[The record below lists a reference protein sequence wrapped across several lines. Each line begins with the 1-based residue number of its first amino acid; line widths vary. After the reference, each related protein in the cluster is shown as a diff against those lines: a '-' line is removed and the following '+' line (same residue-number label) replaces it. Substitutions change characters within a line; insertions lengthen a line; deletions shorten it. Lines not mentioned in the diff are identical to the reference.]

1 MASIFEDQAVVLKR
15 KHGKMDPTLDSKL
28 ISQHVDVKNMK
39 KADDDDD
46 CQGSNKAR
54 RRSYAL
60 VSFKELPEYMKDN
73 EFILNYYRA
82 NWSLKEALL
91 SIFLWHNETLNV
103 WTHLLGFVLFVGL
116 TMANLMEV
124 PQVSDLLTFLTRSFP
139 ISGDNN
145 VSHDSKDLF
154 LGTKNLI
161 DLKRITTT
169 ELDITLPVTPVT
181 RWPFYVFLGGSMFCL
196 LSSSICHLFSCHSHH
211 LNLSLL
217 RIDYAGITA
226 MIITS
231 FFPPIYYIFQ
241 CDPQWH
247 FVYLGGITALGLFTI
262 VTLLSPALSAGKF
275 RAFRASLFC
284 SMGLFGI
291 VPGIHAAIANWSNPR
306 RNITLAYESAMAI
319 FYLTG
324 TMFYVCRIPERL
336 KPGWFDLAGH
346 SHQIF
351 HILVVMGALAHY
363 GASILFLEWRD
374 RNGC

>member
-1 MASIFEDQAVVLKR
+1 
-15 KHGKMDPTLDSKL
+15 MDPTLNSKL
-28 ISQHVDVKNMK
+28 VSQPVEEEKGK
-39 KADDDDD
+39 KFGGGGDNDM
-46 CQGSNKAR
+46 GLNKGKR
-54 RRSYAL
+54 RYVLLSY
-60 VSFKELPEYMKDN
+60 KELPEYMKDN

-82 NWSLKEALL
+82 NWSLKEAFF
-91 SIFLWHNETLNV
+91 SICRWHNETLNV
-103 WTHLLGFVLFVGL
+103 WTHLLGFVLFLGL

-124 PQVSDLLTFLTRSFP
+124 PPQVADLFTFLTRSFP
-139 ISGDNN
+139 ISGDTN
-145 VSHDSKDLF
+145 VTNDSKDLF
-154 LGTKNLI
+154 LGITNLI
-161 DLKRITTT
+161 DLKRITPQ
-169 ELDITLPVTPVT
+169 ELDVTLQPATPVT

-211 LNLSLL
+211 LNLTLL
-217 RIDYAGITA
+217 RIDFTGITT

-262 VTLLSPALSAGKF
+262 VTLLSPTSSTPKF
-275 RAFRASLFC
+275 RAFRVLLFS

-291 VPGIHAAIANWSNPR
+291 VPGIHATIVNWSNPR
-306 RNITLAYESAMAI
+306 RNVTLAYESAMAV

-324 TMFYVCRIPERL
+324 AMFYVSRIPERL

-363 GASILFLEWRD
+363 GASLVFLEWRD